1 MKVKVTLNDGEIIEI
16 DNVVEIEGLNHPYD
30 EPFETIYIW
39 YERWEK
45 KKIISKSQIRE
56 LNITN

>member
-39 YERWEK
+39 YECWEK